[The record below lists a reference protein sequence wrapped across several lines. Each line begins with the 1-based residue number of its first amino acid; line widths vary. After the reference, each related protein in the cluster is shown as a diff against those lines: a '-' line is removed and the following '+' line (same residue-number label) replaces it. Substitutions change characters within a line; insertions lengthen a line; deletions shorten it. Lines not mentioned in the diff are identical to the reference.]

1 MTHFWCILLVFL
13 ILSCGHKGTEPEIEP
28 EPEPITEP
36 EQKPEPEP
44 EPRPEP
50 QYKELSYENLAGS
63 WMATW
68 TLLTYSFGT
77 RADHFFRYTGNP
89 MYRQFESFSGEYF
102 VISFMQNITVR
113 R

>member
-1 MTHFWCILLVFL
+1 MTRFWCILLVFL
-13 ILSCGHKGTEPEIEP
+13 ILSCGHKGTGPEI
-28 EPEPITEP
+28 
-36 EQKPEPEP
+36 EPEP